1 MRFYSTN
8 QGENIKV
15 ITTPRLYSSVRA
27 PNLVS
32 ASYSPLI
39 RKLTHRHLHQKHTLS
54 LRIPIILFIQPDTRL
69 RPTRDSHNS
78 LSCCLLGIMS
88 KSMGH
93 TDYRTLLRY
102 CTLILTP
109 NKPNCL
115 LRFIY
120 HLSSIIMGVIPLP
133 TFFCSYAYI
142 LVGLFLFHF
151 FFYGNRLR

>member
-78 LSCCLLGIMS
+78 LSCCLLGIMCPKAWAIPTIGPCCATVRS
-88 KSMGH
+88 SSPQ
-93 TDYRTLLRY
+93 TNPTVSFVSS
-102 CTLILTP
+102 I
-109 NKPNCL
+109 
-115 LRFIY
+115 IY
-120 HLSSIIMGVIPLP
+120 HLSSWV
-133 TFFCSYAYI
+133 
-142 LVGLFLFHF
+142 
-151 FFYGNRLR
+151 